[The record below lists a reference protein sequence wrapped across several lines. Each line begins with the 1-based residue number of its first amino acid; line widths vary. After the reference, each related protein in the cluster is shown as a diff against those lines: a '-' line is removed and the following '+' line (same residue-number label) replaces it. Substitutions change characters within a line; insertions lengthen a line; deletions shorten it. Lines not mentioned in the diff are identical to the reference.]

1 MSLQVEK
8 MEKNMAKLTIEVSA
22 EDLDKAMQNA
32 YQKAKGK
39 IAIPGFRKGK
49 APRKMIEQMYGKG
62 IFLEDAANALIPEHY
77 SKALEEC
84 DLEIVSQ
91 PEIDVVQAEPGKAF
105 IFTAEV
111 AVKPEV
117 TLGDYKGLEVP
128 KSEVEVTDEDV
139 DAEIKKEQE
148 KNSRTVT
155 VEDRGAENGD
165 ITTIDFEGFVDG
177 VAFEG
182 GKGTD
187 YPLTL
192 GSGSF
197 IPGFEDQLVGAKAGD
212 HVEVNVTF
220 PEEYQA
226 AELAGKAAVFQ
237 CDVKKVEAKELPEL
251 DDDFAQDVSEFDT
264 LAEYKEDIKK
274 NLTDK
279 KEKEARAAKENAAV
293 DKAIENAQMEIPD
306 AMVDTQVRQMINDFA
321 SRMQSQG
328 LTMEQYFQFTG
339 MTVEKM
345 QDEMKPQ
352 ALKRI
357 QTRLVLEK
365 IAEVENIQPTEEE
378 VNEEISKMAEMY
390 KMEADKLKELLGDR
404 ELEQMKKDM
413 AVQKA
418 VTLVADEA
426 KEASADILN
435 IHCDATNGG
444 IYMSLVP
451 YVIEQTSRG
460 ERSYDIYSRLLK
472 DRIIFLGEEV
482 NDVSASI
489 IVAQLLFLE
498 AEDPN
503 KDIQLY
509 INSPGGSVTAGM
521 AIYDTMKYIKC
532 DVSTIC
538 LGMAASMGAFLLAGG
553 TKGKRFALPHS
564 TIMIHQPSGGAQ
576 GQATEIQIVADH
588 IAQTKRTLNEML
600 AENTGQPL
608 EVVEKDTDRDN
619 YMTAEEA
626 KAYGLIDGVVE
637 HK

>member
-8 MEKNMAKLTIEVSA
+8 LEKNMAKLTIEVPA
-22 EDLDKAMQNA
+22 EELEKAMQNA
-32 YQKAKGK
+32 YLRAKNR
-39 IAIPGFRKGK
+39 ITIPGFRKGK

-62 IFLEDAANALIPEHY
+62 IFLEDAANALIPEQY

-91 PEIDVVQAEPGKAF
+91 PEIDVTQIEPGKAF

-117 TLGDYKGLEVP
+117 TLGEYKGLEVP
-128 KSEVEVTDEDV
+128 KSETEVTDEEIE
-139 DAEIKKEQE
+139 AELKKEQE
-148 KNSRTVT
+148 KNSRTIT

-165 ITTIDFEGFVDG
+165 IATIDFEGFVDG
-177 VAFEG
+177 TAFEG

-220 PEEYQA
+220 PEEYQSKD
-226 AELAGKAAVFQ
+226 LAGKAAVFQ
-237 CDVKKVEAKELPEL
+237 CDVKKVETKELPEL

-274 NLTDK
+274 NLTER
-279 KEKEARAAKENAAV
+279 KEREARTEKENAAV

-306 AMVDTQVRQMINDFA
+306 AMIETQISQMLDDF
-321 SRMQSQG
+321 SRRMQSQG
-328 LTMEQYFQFTG
+328 LTMEQYMQFTG
-339 MTVEKM
+339 MTADKM
-345 QDEMKPQ
+345 REEMKPQ

-365 IAEVENIQPTEEE
+365 IAETENIQPSEEE
-378 VNEEISKMAEMY
+378 VNEEIGKMAEMY

-426 KEASADILN
+426 KEA
-435 IHCDATNGG
+435 
-444 IYMSLVP
+444 
-451 YVIEQTSRG
+451 
-460 ERSYDIYSRLLK
+460 
-472 DRIIFLGEEV
+472 
-482 NDVSASI
+482 
-489 IVAQLLFLE
+489 
-498 AEDPN
+498 
-503 KDIQLY
+503 
-509 INSPGGSVTAGM
+509 
-521 AIYDTMKYIKC
+521 
-532 DVSTIC
+532 
-538 LGMAASMGAFLLAGG
+538 
-553 TKGKRFALPHS
+553 
-564 TIMIHQPSGGAQ
+564 
-576 GQATEIQIVADH
+576 
-588 IAQTKRTLNEML
+588 
-600 AENTGQPL
+600 
-608 EVVEKDTDRDN
+608 
-619 YMTAEEA
+619 
-626 KAYGLIDGVVE
+626 
-637 HK
+637 